1 MSEFTRLIGVGLFT
15 MNLDDGRLPVDVEVN
30 RNIHDRLDPP
40 DLSAAAMTGY
50 YVALWQHDAPVIASG
65 RWTELTVSPS
75 RRTELITL
83 LDTRSLAE
91 FEMVERSL
99 RLSEEF
105 VGRGP
110 ATDFGAP
117 SITMV
122 ASISRI
128 GGIEID
134 PRWAATASPPYIAHD
149 ILDCANQIRQQR
161 PRFHEDG
168 SWADRT
174 DDELEHELAEYKR
187 YLMRNS

>member
-1 MSEFTRLIGVGLFT
+1 MSEFTRLVGVGLFT
-15 MNLDDGRLPVDVEVN
+15 MNLDEGRLPVDVDVS

-65 RWTELTVSPS
+65 RWIELTVSPS

-110 ATDFGAP
+110 VTDFGAP

-134 PRWAATASPPYIAHD
+134 PRWAATASPSYIAHD